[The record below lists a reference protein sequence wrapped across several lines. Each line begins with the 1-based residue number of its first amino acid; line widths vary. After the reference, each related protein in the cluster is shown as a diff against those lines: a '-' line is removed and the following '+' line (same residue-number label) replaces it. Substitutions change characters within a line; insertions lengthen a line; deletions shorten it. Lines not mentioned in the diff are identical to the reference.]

1 MRVSISPQE
10 SYGIMAALR
19 RQKRPHRSNT
29 LLWVEWSHL
38 RHKAMKSLWELTHH
52 YSKTRTLSL
61 PSQLRRCRREAA
73 CQCCPGQLRGRPIL
87 LITWIWSWRM
97 ILLLERAL
105 PLSVLDLRNNSW
117 ERGWGG
123 LRCSHWRA
131 IVLKREYPFCML
143 PWKIWNS
150 WVFEMPRRSLQL
162 SQSRPKPRCLSPI
175 PSIGKPF
182 VRCNLLV
189 NGTFEDLMPNL
200 FGK

>member
-1 MRVSISPQE
+1 MGDNKAFRAEFQGSEDSQTVNGDFRMLRTILYRTLTLMRVSISPQE

-87 LITWIWSWRM
+87 LITWI
-97 ILLLERAL
+97 
-105 PLSVLDLRNNSW
+105 
-117 ERGWGG
+117 
-123 LRCSHWRA
+123 
-131 IVLKREYPFCML
+131 
-143 PWKIWNS
+143 
-150 WVFEMPRRSLQL
+150 
-162 SQSRPKPRCLSPI
+162 
-175 PSIGKPF
+175 
-182 VRCNLLV
+182 
-189 NGTFEDLMPNL
+189 
-200 FGK
+200 